1 MRFLAWKRLIGS
13 GDDHAEDVVGE
24 GTGRRESS
32 KEGLGEDLRTQCRAS
47 FQDFRQ
53 SMESVDLK

>member
-1 MRFLAWKRLIGS
+1 MRLLASRSLIGL
-13 GDDHAEDVVGE
+13 GDDHTEDVVRE

-32 KEGLGEDLRTQCRAS
+32 KEGLREGLRTRCRAS